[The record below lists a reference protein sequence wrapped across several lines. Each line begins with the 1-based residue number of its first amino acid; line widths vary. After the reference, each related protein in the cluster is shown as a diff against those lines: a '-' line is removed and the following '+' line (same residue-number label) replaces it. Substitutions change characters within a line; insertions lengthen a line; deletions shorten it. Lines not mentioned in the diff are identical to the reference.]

1 MRDRLLKATVNST
14 DVARLAGVSQSAVS
28 RVFTPGASVSA
39 VMREKVMQAAAALGY
54 QPNRLA
60 SSLITHRSRL
70 IGIAMGYL
78 GNFFY
83 PLAVESLSRRLRDAG
98 YHTMMFFTEPREAA
112 DSTVEAFLQ
121 YRVDGVILASV
132 SLSSDWVTACE
143 RAGVPVILFNRF
155 QDDPRV
161 SSVSVDNVGGG
172 AKIAE
177 FLVRGGHR
185 RIAYI
190 AGVED
195 TAAQRGREAGFRQQ
209 LTALGMPLFDRAV
222 GEFET
227 EPARRA
233 ARLLFDR
240 AAAERPDAVFACS
253 DQMAIAV
260 MDVVRFELGLRVP
273 EDVAIV
279 GFDDVPQAAWPTYDL
294 TTVRLSIGA
303 MIEATTQ
310 VLFERIEHPEAAPR
324 PMQIPVSLVVRG
336 SARVPEG
343 WTG

>member
-1 MRDRLLKATVNST
+1 
-14 DVARLAGVSQSAVS
+14 
-28 RVFTPGASVSA
+28 
-39 VMREKVMQAAAALGY
+39 
-54 QPNRLA
+54 
-60 SSLITHRSRL
+60 
-70 IGIAMGYL
+70 
-78 GNFFY
+78 
-83 PLAVESLSRRLRDAG
+83 
-98 YHTMMFFTEPREAA
+98 
-112 DSTVEAFLQ
+112 
-121 YRVDGVILASV
+121 
-132 SLSSDWVTACE
+132 VTACE

-172 AKIAE
+172 AKAAE
-177 FLVRGGHR
+177 FLVSGGHR

-233 ARLLFDR
+233 ARLLFGR
-240 AAAERPDAVFACS
+240 PAADRPDAVFACS

-260 MDVVRFELGLRVP
+260 MDVLRFELGLRIP
-273 EDVAIV
+273 EDVSVV

-294 TTVRLSIGA
+294 TTLHVPIGGMIDA
-303 MIEATTQ
+303 MTQ
-310 VLFERIEHPEAAPR
+310 ALFERIERPHAAPR
-324 PMQIPVSLVVRG
+324 PVQMPVSLVVRG

-343 WTG
+343 WAS